1 MGRSFLRRL
10 FAPSIR
16 ERPPGDVLAGEF
28 VQCLWGGP
36 VGFLRSKEKN
46 GIGLVW
52 WFRVVGRYEIIDTKL
67 LRKAAEP
74 KIEGR
79 EGS

>member
-1 MGRSFLRRL
+1 VGRSSFFRRL
-10 FAPSIR
+10 FAGSIR
-16 ERPPGDVLAGEF
+16 DRPGDVLAGEF

-36 VGFLRSKEKN
+36 IGFLKSKETN

-52 WFRVVGRYEIIDTKL
+52 WFNVVGRYEIIDTKL

-74 KIEGR
+74 KVAGR
-79 EGS
+79 EAS